1 MRDSIA
7 LGRIAGI
14 RVGLNI
20 SVVII
25 FGILVLGLGFGNF
38 PATFPGRPSWAY
50 LIAGLAGA
58 ALFLM
63 SLLAHELAHALVA
76 QRNGVEVSGITLW
89 LLGGVAQ
96 LRGEPRT
103 PGADMRI
110 AVVGPLTSL
119 MLAIAFG
126 ALAALTSAVA
136 GYGLVAGTFA
146 YLGVVNLILAVFNL
160 IPAAPLDGGRVLR
173 AFLWWRR
180 GDRVRAAITAAQA
193 GRAFGFVLIVLGL
206 LQALLIGR
214 SFDGLWLALI
224 GLFLVNAATAE
235 EQQARINAALVGVR
249 VRDIMTP
256 NPVAADAGQTVR
268 SLIDRL
274 AFSTSFST
282 YPLLD
287 EEGRLRGLV
296 TFNRLRSVP
305 PERRDLVSLGEI
317 ACPPEE
323 VPIAH
328 PDEPLTD
335 LLPRMEG
342 CSDGRAVVVDSDG
355 KVIGIITSSDIS
367 RALQVSALR
376 AIDSYPAPRGADLA
390 GPYDRAA

>member
-1 MRDSIA
+1 MRDSMT

-25 FGILVLGLGFGNF
+25 FGILVFGLAFGNF
-38 PATFPGRPSWAY
+38 PAAFPGLPLGAY
-50 LIAGLAGA
+50 LIAGLLSAV
-58 ALFLM
+58 LFLL
-63 SLLAHELAHALVA
+63 SLLAHELAHALMA
-76 QRNGVEVSGITLW
+76 QRDGVEVSGITLW

-119 MLAIAFG
+119 ALSVVFG
-126 ALAALTSAVA
+126 GFAALVFAVA
-136 GYGLVAGTFA
+136 GYGLITGIFA
-146 YLGVVNLILAVFNL
+146 YLAVVNMILAIFNL
-160 IPAAPLDGGRVLR
+160 MPAAPLDGGRVLR

-180 GDRVRAAITAAQA
+180 GDRVSAAVTAAQA
-193 GRAFGFVLIVLGL
+193 GRVFGFVLISFGL
-206 LQALLIGR
+206 LQMLLIGR
-214 SFDGLWLALI
+214 GFDGLWLALI

-235 EQQARINAALVGVR
+235 EQQTRINAALVGVR
-249 VRDIMTP
+249 VRDVMTP
-256 NPVAADAGQTVR
+256 NPVSADARQAVR
-268 SLIDRL
+268 SMIDNL
-274 AFSTSFST
+274 VFSTSFST

-287 EEGRLRGLV
+287 EQDRLRGLV
-296 TFNRLRSVP
+296 TLNRLRRVP
-305 PERRDLVSLGEI
+305 PEQRDSVTLGDI
-317 ACPPEE
+317 ACPAED
-323 VPIAH
+323 VPVAR

-342 CSDGRAVVVDSDG
+342 CPDGRAVVVDQDG
-355 KVIGIITSSDIS
+355 RVVGIVTGSDIS
-367 RALQVSALR
+367 RALQVAGLR
-376 AIDSYPAPRGADLA
+376 SIDPYPASRGADLA

>member
-119 MLAIAFG
+119 VLAIAFG